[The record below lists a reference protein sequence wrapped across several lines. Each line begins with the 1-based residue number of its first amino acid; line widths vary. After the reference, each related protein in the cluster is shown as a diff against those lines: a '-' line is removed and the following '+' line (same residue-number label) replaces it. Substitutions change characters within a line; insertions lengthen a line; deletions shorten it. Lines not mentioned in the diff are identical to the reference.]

1 MNLYS
6 IPSGYFKLDGGAM
19 FGVVP
24 KTLWQKKNPPDE
36 KNLCT
41 WALRLLLVE
50 EGDRLVLID
59 TGIGDKQSDKF
70 FSFYEPHGDDTIEKS
85 LQKHGFTSDDITDVF
100 LTHMHF
106 DHVGGAIKREGDDLV
121 PAFKNATYWSHAN
134 HWEWALDPNDR
145 EKASFLKENIL
156 PIRDSGQLQLIK
168 GSDNLELFPGFNIR
182 LAHGHTESQMIPY
195 LSYKGR
201 TVIYCADLMPS
212 VHHLP
217 IPWVMAFDV
226 RPLVTLEEKKL
237 FLPEVIENDYILF
250 LEHDKDN
257 ECCTVKMTE
266 KGPRADEIFALSDI

>member
-50 EGDRLVLID
+50 EGDRLILID

-70 FSFYEPHGDDTIEKS
+70 FSFYQPHGDDSVERS
-85 LQKHGFTSDDITDVF
+85 LQKYGFTSDDITDVF

-106 DHVGGAIKREGDDLV
+106 DHVGGAIKRQGEMLV
-121 PAFKNATYWSHAN
+121 PSFKNATYWSHQK
-134 HWEWALDPNDR
+134 HWDWALNPNPR
-145 EKASFLKENIL
+145 EKASFLEENIR
-156 PIRDSGQLQLIK
+156 PIQKSGQLHMLNGQE
-168 GSDNLELFPGFNIR
+168 NLELMPGFDIR
-182 LAHGHTESQMIPY
+182 LVNGHTESQMLPQIT
-195 LSYKGR
+195 YKDR
-201 TVIYCADLMPS
+201 TIIFCADLLPS
-212 VHHLP
+212 IHHIP

-226 RPLVTLEEKKL
+226 RPLVTMNEKKA
-237 FLPEVIENDYILF
+237 FLPEAIDNNYILF

-257 ECCTVKMTE
+257 ECCTVQMTE
-266 KGPRADEIFALSDI
+266 KGPRVDETFKLAEL